1 MDELK
6 IVDTRTT
13 VNYLTLDSPIYNK
26 TITVI
31 PLPICMPNSEIIT
44 STHMAL
50 LSKTDLPIKARKE
63 NIFQVSTKLCYQLEL
78 FVITDDKQYS
88 MTINHSFSINVM
100 GKY

>member
-50 LSKTDLPIKARKE
+50 LSKTDLPIESWKAH
-63 NIFQVSTKLCYQLEL
+63 IFPGINKALLSIEK
-78 FVITDDKQYS
+78 FAITDAK
-88 MTINHSFSINVM
+88 
-100 GKY
+100 